1 MSCEICGITRNLDRH
16 HIKFRGMGGSRDP
29 EIHAESNL
37 LTLCRDCHR
46 KVHQGPWALE
56 HSSEGIRVL
65 DRNTGEQVMRRFY
78 STELDVPGL
87 FQQLNQVEEFLS
99 RLSQSLPYLADDQL
113 VEAFAYASSY
123 GKRSWLIQAAVLY
136 EAQQRSIYGDQA
148 LEAIARRFEI
158 SLRQAQKYALAWKT
172 FFD

>member
-1 MSCEICGITRNLDRH
+1 MKDLKQRVWYFEAEGIG
-16 HIKFRGMGGSRDP
+16 IGGSRDP

-46 KVHQGPWALE
+46 KVHQGPWELE
-56 HSSEGIRVL
+56 HSGEGIRVL
-65 DRNTGEQVMRRFY
+65 DRNTGEQVMRRLY
-78 STELDVPGL
+78 GTELDVPGL
-87 FQQLNQVEEFLS
+87 FEQLNQVEEFLS
-99 RLSQSLPYLADDQL
+99 RLSQSLPYLAVDQL

-136 EAQQRSIYGDQA
+136 QAQQRSIYGDQA

-158 SLRQAQKYALAWKT
+158 SLP
-172 FFD
+172 